1 WPAANKIR
9 RDHPISKIDI
19 FTGWIV
25 DGITVTYDLAD
36 GTQKAVQHGSKTV
49 TATVTLNAHYL
60 LFADTEVIA
69 DVSGMAGYHNY
80 YKKALV
86 CTISFNIL
94 DTKTG
99 IMRVAG
105 PYGNSDKANAGQPYH
120 FSGPFVFAGFADN
133 AAEHGMSPNFLRH
146 SREYS

>member
-1 WPAANKIR
+1 
-9 RDHPISKIDI
+9 
-19 FTGWIV
+19 
-25 DGITVTYDLAD
+25 
-36 GTQKAVQHGSKTV
+36 
-49 TATVTLNAHYL
+49 
-60 LFADTEVIA
+60 
-69 DVSGMAGYHNY
+69 MAGYHNY

-105 PYGNSDKANAGQPYH
+105 VGPPPCSLFQDKLLTGILLRDASPQPYGNSDKANAGQPYH
-120 FSGPFVFAGFADN
+120 FSGPFAFAGFADN

-146 SREYS
+146 SRECS